1 MSRITAPPYI
11 YFLLASVLYAFAGTA
26 SLSALEVRDLYEAEV
41 PVADKSEAAR
51 EAGLGDALLR
61 VITKISGL
69 PGVRSDPTVARAM
82 ENPGRFVQQ
91 FRYRQVSVTEAPDS
105 QAPDQ
110 SWRLWARF
118 DARVVDGLVR
128 DAGLRVWG
136 RVRPA
141 VMVWV
146 AVDQSG
152 RRRILGGE
160 EAPELA
166 AIIRDAARQRG
177 VPVVL
182 PLLDLEDRS
191 RIRVS
196 DVWGGFSDRI
206 QQASDRYQSN
216 VIFTGRVY
224 RLLPTLWEGRFSLL
238 AADTVEEWSNQG
250 DILELLLA
258 DAVNAMANRLAF
270 RFAGPS
276 EVAGAYGFGLIV
288 SGVRNAGDYA
298 RALDYLS
305 TLEQIT
311 DVSVTRVSADE
322 VRFFVETR
330 GGQDGLLKVVAL
342 GGTLARESLPGDPEL
357 RFRLLP

>member
-1 MSRITAPPYI
+1 M
-11 YFLLASVLYAFAGTA
+11 LYALAGTA
-26 SLSALEVRDLYEAEV
+26 SLRAVEVRDLYEAEV
-41 PVADKSEAAR
+41 PVADKSEASR
-51 EAGLGDALLR
+51 DAGFGEALLR
-61 VITKISGL
+61 VITKVSGL
-69 PGVRSDPTVARAM
+69 PGARSDPIIARAM

-91 FRYRQVSVTEAPDS
+91 FRYRQVPATGAADS
-105 QAPDQ
+105 ESPEQQ
-110 SWRLWARF
+110 WRLWARF
-118 DARVVDGLVR
+118 DAREVDDLVR
-128 DAGLRVWG
+128 DAGFRVWG

-141 VMVWV
+141 IMVWV
-146 AVDQSG
+146 AVDQG
-152 RRRILGGE
+152 GARRVLGGE

-177 VPVVL
+177 LPVVL
-182 PLLDLEDRS
+182 PLLDLEDQS

-206 QQASDRYQSN
+206 QNASARYQSN

-224 RLLPTLWEGRFSLL
+224 RLLPTLWEGRFSLI
-238 AADTVEEWSNQG
+238 AGDTVEEWSNQG

-258 DAVNAMANRLAF
+258 DAVNAMANQLAY

-276 EVAGAYGFGLIV
+276 GIAGAYGFGLIV
-288 SGVRNAGDYA
+288 SGVRNARDYA

-330 GGQDGLLKVVAL
+330 GGQDALLKVVAL

>member
-1 MSRITAPPYI
+1 MSRITAPRLFC
-11 YFLLASVLYAFAGTA
+11 FLIATAVYALAGTA
-26 SLSALEVRDLYEAEV
+26 SLSAVEVSDLYEAEV
-41 PVADKSEAAR
+41 PVADKSEASRA
-51 EAGLGDALLR
+51 AGLGDALLR
-61 VITKISGL
+61 VITKVSGL
-69 PGVRSDPTVARAM
+69 PGTRSDPTVARAVA
-82 ENPGRFVQQ
+82 NPGRFVQQ
-91 FRYRQVSVTEAPDS
+91 FRYRQAPDSESAQS

-110 SWRLWARF
+110 RWRLWARF

-152 RRRILGGE
+152 SRRILGGE
-160 EAPELA
+160 EAPDLA
-166 AIIRDAARQRG
+166 AIIRETARQRG

-182 PLLDLEDRS
+182 PLLDLEDQGRL
-191 RIRVS
+191 RVS
-196 DVWGGFSDRI
+196 DVWGGFRDRI
-206 QQASDRYQSN
+206 AQASGRYQSN

-224 RLLPTLWEGRFSLL
+224 RLLPTLWEGRFSLI
-238 AADTVEEWSNQG
+238 AGDTVEEWSNQS

-276 EVAGAYGFGLIV
+276 GIAGAYGFGLIV
-288 SGVRNAGDYA
+288 SGVRSAGDYA
-298 RALDYLS
+298 RTLNYLS

-330 GGQDGLLKVVAL
+330 GGQDALLEVVAL

>member
-1 MSRITAPPYI
+1 MSRFTPQRRIR
-11 YFLLASVLYAFAGTA
+11 FLLVAVLYAFAGA
-26 SLSALEVRDLYEAEV
+26 SSLSAVEVGDLYEAEV
-41 PVADKSEAAR
+41 PIADKSDASR
-51 EAGLGDALLR
+51 DVGFGDALLR
-61 VITKISGL
+61 VITKVSGL
-69 PGVRSDPTVARAM
+69 PGVRSDPTIARAL
-82 ENPGRFVQQ
+82 ENPGRYVQQ
-91 FRYRQVSVTEAPDS
+91 FRYRQASAGEAPDS
-105 QAPDQ
+105 KPPEQH
-110 SWRLWARF
+110 WRLWARF
-118 DARVVDGLVR
+118 DGRVVDDLVR

-136 RVRPA
+136 KVRPS
-141 VMVWV
+141 VTVWI
-146 AVDQSG
+146 AVDQAG

-206 QQASDRYQSN
+206 QQASGRYQSN

-224 RLLPTLWEGRFSLL
+224 RLLPTLWEGRFSLI
-238 AADTVEEWSNQG
+238 AGDTEEEWSNQG

-258 DAVNAMANRLAF
+258 DGVNAMANRLAF

-276 EVAGAYGFGLIV
+276 GIAGAYGFGLIV

-298 RALDYLS
+298 RALDYLN

-330 GGQDGLLKVVAL
+330 GGQDALLKVVAL